1 MSTRIF
7 STLKYAGLFLA
18 VIGLGLILLS
28 PFIGEPVTPD
38 LLWWIE
44 PVAYVGAGLFI
55 CGAIVGYVSVKFNS
69 NSRAGR
75 PDGRTWSQITQDYFD
90 TFAHDMGR
98 PLRRILGKQREARA
112 LLNETGEVT
121 QRMVTELLDEIENK
135 APNFRLMIENVRVLV
150 DLEDQSASPAIEPVD
165 IAAIVRNVSDRY

>member
-55 CGAIVGYVSVKFNS
+55 VGAIVGYVSVRFNS
-69 NSRAGR
+69 NSRGIR
-75 PDGRTWSQITQDYFD
+75 PDGTTWTHLTQD
-90 TFAHDMGR
+90 
-98 PLRRILGKQREARA
+98 
-112 LLNETGEVT
+112 
-121 QRMVTELLDEIENK
+121 
-135 APNFRLMIENVRVLV
+135 
-150 DLEDQSASPAIEPVD
+150 
-165 IAAIVRNVSDRY
+165 

>member
-1 MSTRIF
+1 MGTRIF

-55 CGAIVGYVSVKFNS
+55 FGAIVGYVSVKFNTNTRS
-69 NSRAGR
+69 AR
-75 PDGRTWSQITQDYFD
+75 PDGRTWSQVTQDYFD

-98 PLRRILGKQREARA
+98 PCEGYLVNNEKPEHCLMKRE
-112 LLNETGEVT
+112 
-121 QRMVTELLDEIENK
+121 K
-135 APNFRLMIENVRVLV
+135 SHNVWL
-150 DLEDQSASPAIEPVD
+150 QSCLTK
-165 IAAIVRNVSDRY
+165 